1 MACIRAFPLS
11 LGLSKTRL
19 LSCVTTVFPQF
30 CCSSDI
36 MPGKRPRANS
46 ESDAIDLVF
55 KKLFALTDASK
66 PAASITRN
74 TLKELKRQLLS
85 AEAEEEKSIHKAAE
99 DFTLEEA
106 VMDFGLVYAP
116 TLRDP
121 LKHQWDIEALPDIT
135 TFQPSACLESLL
147 ENYIGIYDRSTE
159 AGCRV
164 ATDFLLCECLAVM
177 RGTTRSTAGR
187 RTPTRWDI
195 VKVHCDILFNHTINP
210 MPTISKTTPKT
221 IIGGRVDHGVG
232 IVIRSSKKVPNRF
245 FHTLLLCVEAKRH
258 GILSDAV
265 AQLVVY
271 LASLRQSR
279 LNRGRSN
286 ASVHGIATDGLTY
299 VFVTITHEGILKES
313 RLFSLVHG
321 LLSTVLG
328 CLQYI
333 LETTMAMCP
342 NLMPERRAFK
352 TSEELEAEGD
362 DPIYVDDSPHL
373 DSDDE
378 ECY

>member
-1 MACIRAFPLS
+1 MHLEAVLWHA
-11 LGLSKTRL
+11 LGRSRCL
-19 LSCVTTVFPQF
+19 LAYF

-135 TFQPSACLESLL
+135 TFQPSACL
-147 ENYIGIYDRSTE
+147 
-159 AGCRV
+159 
-164 ATDFLLCECLAVM
+164 
-177 RGTTRSTAGR
+177 
-187 RTPTRWDI
+187 
-195 VKVHCDILFNHTINP
+195 
-210 MPTISKTTPKT
+210 
-221 IIGGRVDHGVG
+221 
-232 IVIRSSKKVPNRF
+232 
-245 FHTLLLCVEAKRH
+245 
-258 GILSDAV
+258 